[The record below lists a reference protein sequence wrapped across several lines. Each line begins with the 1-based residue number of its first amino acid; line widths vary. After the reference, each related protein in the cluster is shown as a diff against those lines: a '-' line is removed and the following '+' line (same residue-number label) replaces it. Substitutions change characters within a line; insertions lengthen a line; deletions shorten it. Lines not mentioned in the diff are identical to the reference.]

1 MELPKRKSPKRAP
14 APTPAPPVDG
24 VTGLRA
30 ALGLRPL
37 DEIVAAQVVKAR
49 KARQRTPPDIALV
62 DEAHEVTCRTAW
74 RMDGGRSLGPGRTH
88 LHQLWPGQ
96 PSTPRMRL

>member
-30 ALGLRPL
+30 ALGLRRL
-37 DEIVAAQVVKAR
+37 DEVVENQLAKAAEAW
-49 KARQRTPPDIALV
+49 KARQRTPVDITLIE
-62 DEAHEVTCRTAW
+62 EAQRT
-74 RMDGGRSLGPGRTH
+74 
-88 LHQLWPGQ
+88 
-96 PSTPRMRL
+96 